1 VEVVVDQMILPLAD
15 MVVEQKV
22 VMEVMLALEEVVL
35 VEHNPLVEQVEEDK
49 VEIVDKMDQH
59 FKVDI
64 VV

>member
-1 VEVVVDQMILPLAD
+1 MILPLAD

-22 VMEVMLALEEVVL
+22 VMEVMFLVEEVVL

>member
-1 VEVVVDQMILPLAD
+1 VEVVVDQMILLLAD